1 MRFAPVHIAVLLV
14 IGCACV
20 SLHAQENDAALKL
33 RLAQSFEQAGELDR
47 AIELYEG
54 LYRSD
59 PNNYVYF
66 DGLRRVYTQQRRY
79 SSAIT
84 LIEERLKSQPTDIA
98 LRASLGG
105 VFYESGS
112 ERSADSIWNEIIRT
126 DPKNIGLYRL
136 VAAQMMEHR
145 LYEQAVKIYLEGRRA
160 SGNTGAFAD
169 ELGTMY
175 TVLQEY
181 SAASAEYVTMLK
193 SSPQQLLFVQSRI
206 GAFTV
211 RNEGLRAAT
220 EVTREEV
227 HNSPEN
233 VTVRKLYA
241 WLAMEGRDYQT
252 ALEEYRTIEKLSG
265 SSGAELLNFANRAS
279 QDGKYLVASEAFH
292 DVIRLSRVL
301 TIVSQARFG
310 YARSV
315 EELSVEADSG
325 GAPVAPQPSSTANLQ
340 PGMASETEQSFRN
353 VLQLYEA
360 IIKDYPN
367 SDFAAQSYYRI
378 GTIQMNRFFDFE
390 GAIDAY
396 TRTKKAAQR
405 IELACE
411 ASLRIGEVYVAKND
425 LEAAARAY
433 QALKLIPLPN
443 YQQRAVYN
451 LAELDYFGGK
461 FDSALAKLKPL
472 SGNLDSDLANNVL
485 MLQYFIA
492 ENNTTNPVALVAYAR
507 ADLLMR
513 QRRYSESLAMFND
526 AVKQFPTTLLVDD
539 ATIKIGELQLLL
551 KQPADAIATFRHIVN
566 DMPESILRDHAQMKI
581 AETYQSTLRD
591 KDKAIEAYE
600 YILAKFPHSLYVE
613 EARKRIRQLRGDS
626 T

>member
-1 MRFAPVHIAVLLV
+1 MRFAPVHVTIFLV
-14 IGCACV
+14 IGCMCV
-20 SLHAQENDAALKL
+20 PLCAQENDTALKL
-33 RLAQSFEQAGELDR
+33 RLAQSLEQAGELDR
-47 AIELYEG
+47 AVELYEG

-66 DGLRRVYTQQRRY
+66 DGLRRVYTQQRKY
-79 SSAIT
+79 ESAIT
-84 LIEERLKSQPTDIA
+84 LIEDRLKSQPSDVG

-105 VFYESGS
+105 VYYESGS
-112 ERSADSIWNEIIRT
+112 ERSADSIWNGIIRI
-126 DPKNIGLYRL
+126 DPKNVGLYRL

-160 SGNTGAFAD
+160 SGNTGVFVD

-181 SAASAEYVTMLK
+181 NAASAEYITMLK
-193 SSPQQLLFVQSRI
+193 SSPQQLPFVQSRI

-227 HNSPEN
+227 RNSPEN
-233 VTVRKLYA
+233 ITVRKLYA

-265 SSGAELLNFANRAS
+265 SSGTELLNFANRAS

-292 DVIRLSRVL
+292 DVIGLSRVP
-301 TIVSQARFG
+301 TFVSQARFG

-315 EELSVEADSG
+315 EELSAQADSSG
-325 GAPVAPQPSSTANLQ
+325 TQVAPQPSPTGNFQL
-340 PGMASETEQSFRN
+340 GMASETEQSFRN

-367 SDFAAQSYYRI
+367 SDFDAQSYYRMGVI
-378 GTIQMNRFFDFE
+378 RMNRFFDFD
-390 GAIDAY
+390 GAIDAF
-396 TRTKKAAQR
+396 THARKTAQR

-411 ASLRIGEVYVAKND
+411 ASLKIGEVYVAKND

-443 YQQRAVYN
+443 YQQRALYY

-461 FDSALAKLKPL
+461 LDSALAKLKPL
-472 SGNLDSDLANNVL
+472 TGNLDSDLANDVL
-485 MLQYFIA
+485 MLQYFIV
-492 ENNTTNPVALVAYAR
+492 ENNTTDPIALVAYAR

-513 QRRYSESLAMFND
+513 QRRYSESLAMFD
-526 AVKQFPTTLLVDD
+526 DVVKRFPAALLVDD
-539 ATIKIGELQLLL
+539 ATMKIGELLLLL
-551 KQPADAIATFRHIVN
+551 KQPVDAITTFRHIVN

-581 AETYQSTLRD
+581 AETYQLTLRD
-591 KDKAIEAYE
+591 SDKAIEAYE